1 MRLSAGTT
9 QIIRD
14 QAGNLSYQ
22 LATTQTTGTLLIN
35 AANDAVTRR
44 SYDPYGNPRG
54 TTPTN
59 WISPTDTRGFLN
71 QPADTTSGLD
81 LLGARQYNPTQG
93 RFLSPDPIFEAG
105 DPNQMGG
112 YTYAADNPHP
122 RRPQR
127 SAGRRMRHRRSR
139 QLQRRESHPDSTYH
153 ANLDRNGGAAPSAN
167 GGDGK
172 GNGKCN
178 DGKTCWSP
186 TVQPIGEAWSP
197 RQVARD
203 PERPVSCTVLSPEAG
218 EDFWVICS
226 TAAPSVIQDILA
238 KIQIIFL
245 TLR

>member
-112 YTYAADNPHP
+112 YTYAADNPP
-122 RRPQR
+122 PT
-127 SAGRRMRHRRSR
+127 
-139 QLQRRESHPDSTYH
+139 PT
-153 ANLDRNGGAAPSAN
+153 
-167 GGDGK
+167 
-172 GNGKCN
+172 
-178 DGKTCWSP
+178 P
-186 TVQPIGEAWSP
+186 TVSRSKNAPPALSTTAAAGVPPLTPPITRTSTE
-197 RQVARD
+197 
-203 PERPVSCTVLSPEAG
+203 
-218 EDFWVICS
+218 
-226 TAAPSVIQDILA
+226 TAAPLHRPTAETARATASATTA
-238 KIQIIFL
+238 KRVGRRPSSPSARHGLHAKWPATRNGQ
-245 TLR
+245 